1 MWAQIQSD
9 GAGGILVSE
18 LRRGLSRSQLIVL
31 GIAGAVGTG
40 ALFSTAGRAAL
51 AGPGVVLSWLI
62 GAIMYTFIGLTYVDL
77 ALLYPEAGG
86 PSRYSLY
93 THGATANMIG
103 AFSDLIWYL
112 FIPPIEALATVEGA
126 NYFYPHL
133 VAATGAPTVLGAVL
147 GVVVMLLF
155 VPFNYYGVK
164 AFGQSTN
171 GLGIIK
177 LVLYVLVAI
186 GFVSFARFAN
196 FSTYGG
202 LVPFGAS
209 GVIGAIPL
217 AMFAF
222 GGIRVI
228 PDYAE
233 EAHQHQD
240 MRSSIIWAVI
250 GQSIIYLL
258 FAVAFVA
265 SINWAADGL
274 KSGAWASV
282 ATLPGNPFL
291 VIAQHGNIAWLVVLT
306 VIIAIVGP
314 FVTGYIY
321 QGAGTRVLFAM
332 GRSGIVPSRMKALSE
347 QYKIPLA
354 ALIVFTVVGAIV
366 AYIAAPLPSIYSLIT
381 DAVVAGYI
389 GFAINPVS
397 MLALRK
403 QGDQGRIKGSGL
415 VGYIA
420 FASASLIVYWSGWPS
435 VPYAVVLLAI
445 AAIIFGLI
453 YKVGGG
459 FSNALWYIVYIL
471 FLTVMTYI
479 GSVGMLSVVSFFLGS
494 AIVIVGSL
502 LIFLPW
508 GVASRQASIPTSSE
522 FAGS

>member
-1 MWAQIQSD
+1 M
-9 GAGGILVSE
+9 GGVGVNH
-18 LRRGLSRSQLIVL
+18 LRRGLSNGQLIVL

-40 ALFSTAGRAAL
+40 ALFSTAGMAAM
-51 AGPGVVLSWLI
+51 AGPGVVLSWAI

-93 THGATANMIG
+93 THGPTANMIG

-112 FIPPIEALATVEGA
+112 FIPPIEALATVEGL

-133 VAATGAPTVLGAVL
+133 VAASGAPTVAGALL
-147 GVVVMLLF
+147 GVVAMLLF
-155 VPFNYYGVK
+155 VPFNYYGVR
-164 AFGQSTN
+164 AFGQSTS
-171 GLGIIK
+171 GLGIVK

-196 FSTYGG
+196 FSSYGG
-202 LVPFGAS
+202 FVPLGLG
-209 GVIGAIPL
+209 GVFGAIPL

-233 EAHQHQD
+233 EANQSQD
-240 MRSSIIWAVI
+240 MRSSIIWAVV

-258 FAVAFVA
+258 FAIAFVA

-274 KSGAWASV
+274 KTGVWSSV
-282 ATLPGNPFL
+282 SSLPGNPFL
-291 VIAQHGNIAWLVVLT
+291 VIAQHGNVAWLVVLT
-306 VIIAIVGP
+306 VIIAILGP

-332 GRSGIVPSRMKALSE
+332 GRSGIVPTRMKTLSE

-354 ALIVFTVVGAIV
+354 ALVVFTVVGAVV
-366 AYIAAPLPSIYSLIT
+366 AYIAEPLPSIYSLIT

-397 MLALRK
+397 MLALRR
-403 QGDQGRIKGSGL
+403 QGDPGRVKGSSL

-445 AAIIFGLI
+445 AALVFGLI
-453 YKVGGG
+453 YRVKGG

-479 GSVGMLSVVSFFLGS
+479 GSVGSLTTLSFFVGSAVVIVVS
-494 AIVIVGSL
+494 L
-502 LIFLPW
+502 LVFLPW
-508 GVASRQASIPTSSE
+508 GVASRQASIPTHSE
-522 FAGS
+522 EFQEA